1 MTYSEIDRQIQG
13 RGINATER
21 EQLVGKI
28 GFAGCGTP
36 SEATSIKV
44 STFMRNSKLYGLGLL
59 LDGEPHTWADSK
71 LRHKIKRHKA
81 EIYVPGMDVTYEF
94 DRIKSMR
101 QTIGCPYYFY
111 LPCVKMEG
119 ELYMHSWR
127 VCYPSQ
133 VGYRTKCID
142 RELAKQDTYK
152 WNPGA
157 LETLYNILLPVE
169 PSEH

>member
-1 MTYSEIDRQIQG
+1 MAQNRKNRQTHPAKPNQ
-13 RGINATER
+13 TER
-21 EQLVGKI
+21 EELLGNI
-28 GFAGCGTP
+28 GFCRNVTP

-59 LDGEPHTWADSK
+59 LDGEPHTWRDSK

-101 QTIGCPYYFY
+101 ETIGCPHYFY
-111 LPCVKMEG
+111 IPCVMMEDA
-119 ELYMHSWR
+119 YMHSWK

>member
-1 MTYSEIDRQIQG
+1 MAQDNYNSQIGSTGFNQ
-13 RGINATER
+13 TER
-21 EQLVGKI
+21 EELHGKI
-28 GFAGCGTP
+28 GFIRNVTP

-44 STFMRNSKLYGLGLL
+44 STFMRNSKLHGLGLL
-59 LDGEPHTWADSK
+59 LDGEPHTWKDSK

-94 DRIKSMR
+94 HKIKSLR
-101 QTIGCPYYFY
+101 QTIGCPHYFY
-111 LPCVKMEG
+111 IPCVEMEDS
-119 ELYMHSWR
+119 YMHSWR

-133 VGYRTKCID
+133 VSYRTKCID
-142 RELAKQDTYK
+142 RELAKQNTHK

-169 PSEH
+169 PDTH